1 MPFPTCED
9 GYSKRKLSLFASQVV
24 DDFKS
29 LPVGP
34 KKVVELTE
42 DSPTIVLDNLDL
54 ANWKHITIYFLGVA
68 GNYSN
73 AVFYFNGDQE
83 LTHYYTQVLLAGGS
97 GVYASRMNQPI
108 GPPPGPDATQWVMKV
123 LFSGGRLRMW
133 ATGDNNSPS
142 GVSMGVMLIAYAP
155 TVGNL
160 TSITFYSGDD
170 SRPYKAGTRVEVW

>member
-1 MPFPTCED
+1 MSFPKCED
-9 GYSKRKLSLFASQVV
+9 GYNKRKLTLFASQVV

-42 DSPTIVLDNLDL
+42 DSPTITIDGLDL

-68 GNYSN
+68 GDFSN
-73 AVFYFNGDQE
+73 AVLYFNGDDDS
-83 LTHYYTQVLLAGGS
+83 TNYYTQLLLAVGS
-97 GVYASRMNQPI
+97 NIYASRMNQSI
-108 GPPPGPDATQWVMKV
+108 GPPPGPDATQWIMKV
-123 LFSGGRLRMW
+123 LFSGGRVRMW

-142 GVSMGVMLIAYAP
+142 GAATGMLLITYTP
-155 TVGNL
+155 TVENL

-170 SRPYKAGTRVEVW
+170 TKPYKAGTRVEVW